1 MNEYQDI
8 LNEKRY
14 VSPNRAGMTPEDRA
28 AQFSAFAAL
37 TGFDGVIR
45 ETGRLTDRAADLDEC
60 EKLAINEALCA
71 IVQQLDTQPAVS
83 LTWFRPDSRKT
94 GGAYV
99 RYTGKLKKID
109 TFYGK
114 LCFADGT
121 QIPIDSLRHIQRD
134 DP

>member
-45 ETGRLTDRAADLDEC
+45 ETGRLTDSAGDLDEC

-71 IVQQLDTQPAVS
+71 IVRQLDTQPGVS
-83 LTWFRPDSRKT
+83 LVWFRPDNRKA

-99 RYTGKLKKID
+99 RYTGKLKKVD
-109 TFYGK
+109 TFYGQ
-114 LCFADGT
+114 LIFTDGT
-121 QIPIDSLRHIQRD
+121 QIPIDSLCHIQRN